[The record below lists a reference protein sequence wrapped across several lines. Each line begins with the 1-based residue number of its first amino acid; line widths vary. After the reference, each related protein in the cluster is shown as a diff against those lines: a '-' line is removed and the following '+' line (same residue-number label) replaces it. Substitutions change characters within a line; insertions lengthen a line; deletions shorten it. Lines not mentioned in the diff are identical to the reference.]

1 MEKKQR
7 GGAAAQPPSRFY
19 EGDSGP
25 TAKGTPHGCHMA
37 TMRESMRAY
46 TRADR
51 HSKTPAPPF
60 LLDEDLDPWRCHSE
74 VFNPSLG
81 GLIQRW
87 DIRPCGRANCPIS
100 ESLSQFHIECL
111 I

>member
-1 MEKKQR
+1 MRHFLCNFNSMCEPTMEKKQR

-19 EGDSGP
+19 EGDSCP
-25 TAKGTPHGCHMA
+25 SSKGTPHGAHA
-37 TMRESMRAY
+37 SVHASLHARK

-51 HSKTPAPPF
+51 HSPDPALPF

-74 VFNPSLG
+74 VFNPSVG

-87 DIRPCGRANCPIS
+87 DNRP
-100 ESLSQFHIECL
+100 
-111 I
+111 